1 MHTND
6 RPLLLSA
13 LSLALALASS
23 ACSGDDTSDTSATG
37 TTTSATA
44 TTSGTSSGTSA
55 ATESTG
61 PGTSTDATSTSSGST
76 TGNVDDPFVFDDS
89 DPGSLAQV
97 DRMGMPAINTVAI
110 TSKDDYNQASPADDA
125 GGTFVPEITTNLTA
139 LHAALDDDFAGLKL
153 VPCTIDTCLGQ
164 AGPLVVPDTLKINT
178 GAAAGFPNGRK
189 LADPVIDV
197 TLAVVF
203 LDLSVMGQTATTLA
217 EVPVNPPK
225 NDKDF
230 LPDFPYLADPH

>member
-1 MHTND
+1 
-6 RPLLLSA
+6 
-13 LSLALALASS
+13 
-23 ACSGDDTSDTSATG
+23 
-37 TTTSATA
+37 
-44 TTSGTSSGTSA
+44 
-55 ATESTG
+55 
-61 PGTSTDATSTSSGST
+61 
-76 TGNVDDPFVFDDS
+76 
-89 DPGSLAQV
+89 
-97 DRMGMPAINTVAI
+97 MPAINTVAI